1 MEKQDVLG
9 LYPPRDVVQV
19 PYLWF
24 AWSLI
29 YGALYAIGLRFHAV
43 ITTPKLPAAFIDID
57 WDVVFQPMFSWTRAL
72 EGTGFACM
80 FGFGLW
86 LTAHIV
92 FRRRSA
98 EHRKALFMLG
108 LIFTT
113 VGMVL
118 VAFAPV

>member
-1 MEKQDVLG
+1 M
-9 LYPPRDVVQV
+9 
-19 PYLWF
+19 
-24 AWSLI
+24 
-29 YGALYAIGLRFHAV
+29 IGLRFHAV

-72 EGTGFACM
+72 EGSVFACV
-80 FGFGLW
+80 FAFGLW
-86 LTAHIV
+86 LTARIV

-98 EHRKALFMLG
+98 DHRTALFMLG
-108 LIFTT
+108 LIFST